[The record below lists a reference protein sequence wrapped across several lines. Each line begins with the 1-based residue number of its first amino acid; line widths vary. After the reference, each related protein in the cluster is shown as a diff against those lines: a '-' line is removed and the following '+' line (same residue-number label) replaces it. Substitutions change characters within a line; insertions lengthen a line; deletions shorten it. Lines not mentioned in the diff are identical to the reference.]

1 MKTKLLFF
9 DLDGT
14 LIDSRD
20 DLADS
25 VNLALAE
32 MGFPLI
38 PTESVYGFIGE
49 GVFNLLLR
57 SLRASRER
65 EPENELVDQAV
76 DVFRRHYDGN
86 CLVKTRLYDGVA
98 ETLDALTG
106 FKKAVI
112 TNKPRDFSVKILE
125 ELGIAKYFDAVA
137 GGDTYPKRKPD
148 PMPLV
153 ETARALGID
162 IAECVMI
169 GDSRVDIE
177 AGKNAGIPTIGCVY
191 GFRGREELIAGG
203 ADVLV
208 EGFSEL
214 TESFCKREVNYRRK
228 VGDTD

>member
-1 MKTKLLFF
+1 MTTTLLFF

-32 MGFPLI
+32 MDFSLI
-38 PTESVYGFIGE
+38 PTASVYGFIGE

-57 SLRASRER
+57 SLRASLER
-65 EPENELVDQAV
+65 EPENDLVDHAV
-76 DVFRRHYDGN
+76 EVFRKHYDRN
-86 CLVKTRLYDGVA
+86 CLNKTKLYEGVA
-98 ETLDALTG
+98 ETLEGLNG

-125 ELGIAKYFDAVA
+125 ALGIAKYFDSVA
-137 GGDTYPKRKPD
+137 GGDTYSQRKPD

-153 ETARALGID
+153 ETARSLGIE

-177 AGKNAGIPTIGCVY
+177 AGKNAGISTIGCVY
-191 GFRGREELIAGG
+191 GFRGREELIAAG

-208 EGFSEL
+208 ERFSEL
-214 TESFCKREVNYRRK
+214 TSLREVAS
-228 VGDTD
+228 GTLALQSDTK